1 MGAGA
6 QHDPDKVERIVYC
19 AARIGLGDHSAFA
32 SNGGA
37 RGDGH
42 RGVSTIYRILIRPF
56 RDWSRVLSI
65 SQYGDYQFDIYF
77 DGMEGRMPK
86 YPVDFTSLERT
97 AAEVLPWWVHSYVA
111 GGCGDEDTQRANVDA
126 FSRHGIVPR
135 MLNGATE
142 RDLSVTR
149 FDMTLPTPLFMCPI
163 GVIGLCSQDFHG
175 DIQIAQPSAETAVPM
190 MASTLTQDRIEDVVP
205 HAGDTPGLFQLD
217 TPDDKDLAESFV
229 HRAERAGY
237 RGIVVTLDTWTTGWR
252 PRDLN
257 AGNFPQLRG
266 YVLENYFTDEAF
278 LNRLAKPPAE
288 DLKEAALEWIKIWG
302 NSLHL
307 DDLSW
312 LRSLTTLPI
321 LLKGIQHP
329 EDVRRAKDYGVDV
342 IYCSNHGGR
351 QANGG
356 LPALDTLPH
365 VVEAPEGMPVL
376 FDSGVRSGADV
387 AKALALGA
395 TAVGVGRPYA
405 YALAVGGSDGVVSQL
420 RALLAELDLLM
431 AVDGFPTIAG
441 LRAAGAQR
449 V

>member
-1 MGAGA
+1 MT
-6 QHDPDKVERIVYC
+6 KK
-19 AARIGLGDHSAFA
+19 
-32 SNGGA
+32 
-37 RGDGH
+37 
-42 RGVSTIYRILIRPF
+42 
-56 RDWSRVLSI
+56 
-65 SQYGDYQFDIYF
+65 QYGDYQFDIYF
-77 DGMEGRMPK
+77 DGLEGQTPN
-86 YPVDFTSLERT
+86 YPVDYAALERA
-97 AAEVLPWWVHSYVA
+97 AAEVLPPWVLSYVA
-111 GGCGDEDTQRANVDA
+111 GGAGDESTQRANVDA
-126 FSRHGIVPR
+126 FSRYGIVPR
-135 MLNGATE
+135 MLDGATE
-142 RDLSVTR
+142 RDLSVSL
-149 FDMTLPTPLFMCPI
+149 FDMRLPTPLFMCPI

-175 DIQIAQPSAETAVPM
+175 DIAVAKASAQTGIPM
-190 MASTLTQDRIEDVVP
+190 VASTLTQDRMEDVVP
-205 HAGDTPGLFQLD
+205 HAGDTPGLFQLY
-217 TPDDKDLAESFV
+217 TPDDKDLAASFV
-229 HRAERAGY
+229 HRAEQAGY

-257 AGNFPQLRG
+257 AGNFPQLRS
-266 YVLENYFTDEAF
+266 YVLANYFTDEAF

-288 DLKEAALEWIKIWG
+288 DLKAAALEWIKIWG
-302 NSLHL
+302 NSLHW

-329 EDVRRAKDYGVDV
+329 EDVRRAKDYGVDG

-356 LPALDTLPH
+356 LPALDALPH
-365 VVEAPEGMPVL
+365 VVAAAEGMPVL

-431 AVDGFPTIAG
+431 AIDGFPTIAD

>member
-1 MGAGA
+1 M
-6 QHDPDKVERIVYC
+6 
-19 AARIGLGDHSAFA
+19 
-32 SNGGA
+32 
-37 RGDGH
+37 
-42 RGVSTIYRILIRPF
+42 
-56 RDWSRVLSI
+56 SI

-77 DGMEGRMPK
+77 DGLEGRMPR
-86 YPVDFTSLERT
+86 YPVDFASLER
-97 AAEVLPWWVHSYVA
+97 AATEVLPPWVLSYVA
-111 GGCGDEDTQRANVDA
+111 GGAGDEGTQRANIEA
-126 FSRHGIVPR
+126 FSRYGIMPR
-135 MLNGATE
+135 MLVGATE
-142 RDLSVTR
+142 RDLSVSL

-175 DIQIAQPSAETAVPM
+175 DIAVAKASAQTGVPM
-190 MASTLTQDRIEDVVP
+190 VASTLTQDRMEDVVP
-205 HAGDTPGLFQLD
+205 HAGDTPGLFQLY
-217 TPDDKDLAESFV
+217 TPDDKDLAASFV
-229 HRAERAGY
+229 HRAEQAGY

-257 AGNFPQLRG
+257 AGNFPQLRS

-288 DLKEAALEWIKIWG
+288 DLKAAALEWIKIWG
-302 NSLHL
+302 NSLRW

-329 EDVRRAKDYGVDV
+329 EDVRRAKDYGVDG

-356 LPALDTLPH
+356 LPALDALPN
-365 VVEAPEGMPVL
+365 VVDAAEGMPVL

-405 YALAVGGSDGVVSQL
+405 YALAVGGTDGVVSQL

-431 AVDGFPTIAG
+431 AIDGFPTIAD